1 MDPPK
6 FSNPMTWALSGV
18 FALPLAV
25 AGKKLTKGGSFPFLL
40 SHLIKGTLEAEV
52 LQDTKGYKLTFVNN
66 LNVKFWD
73 KGKKT
78 ELANGIHLPKIINY
92 TIHQVRISRN
102 QSNNLHLLFN
112 SSIMRGLYV
121 KMSSLLRCYKKKKS
135 LQQCQVILKC

>member
-1 MDPPK
+1 M
-6 FSNPMTWALSGV
+6 
-18 FALPLAV
+18 
-25 AGKKLTKGGSFPFLL
+25 
-40 SHLIKGTLEAEV
+40 
-52 LQDTKGYKLTFVNN
+52 NN

-92 TIHQVRISRN
+92 TIHQVHIARN

-121 KMSSLLRCYKKKKS
+121 KMSSLLRCYKKKKKPPAVPS
-135 LQQCQVILKC
+135 HSKVLSIILKKYSFVF